1 MEENKL
7 EIYNTIKK
15 EIEIIKEDFYKV
27 LEEII
32 EIPSE
37 LGEAEEDAPFG
48 KYPKKALEKILEI
61 GTKLG
66 FKGKIVNNAMTYI
79 QYGEGKE
86 YIGIF
91 GHLDVV
97 TAGDGWSTNPYE
109 LTLKDGVFYARGIL
123 DNKGPILANLF
134 GLYILKRL
142 NILPKTPIRIIF
154 GSNEENGSKDID
166 LYLQKEKPPVFGY
179 TPDCKYPVVYGERGV
194 VRIKLTTLFE
204 NNELDIINKISGE
217 FSSSFI
223 PDKVKIV
230 YKNKEEKIYKGKK
243 SPSNA
248 PEMGNNAILLMAR
261 DLKDSDNKLSK
272 YMTWLY
278 DSFSDYE
285 GKNLGIRFEDL
296 DSGVTQVSLTNIK
309 KENNKIEIQFSS
321 RYPVTIKEDELVRNL
336 KNNIPENSQMEIIK
350 SMPSVIF
357 PKDDKRLKLL
367 QDAYEKSTGLD
378 GRPVTTTGATYARKM
393 PNIVAFGPSFPGQ
406 KGIAHKENEYMTEE
420 DLLKNLEIYTLALYN
435 LAKDI

>member
-1 MEENKL
+1 MEKNKL

-86 YIGIF
+86 YIGVF

-109 LTLKDGVFYARGIL
+109 LTLKDGVFYGRGIL

-166 LYLQKEKPPVFGY
+166 IYLQKEKPPIFGY

-223 PDKVKIV
+223 PDKVKLV

-367 QDAYEKSTGLD
+367 QDAYEKATGLD

-435 LAKDI
+435 LAKHI